1 MSNQRYPEEFK
12 IEAVKQVTERGLPVA
27 EVAAR
32 LTAGGN
38 STVVMDEKSILLQV
52 GKSKIVLEDNGTITI
67 EGLNIAVN
75 GTELVDVDAKKI
87 DLN

>member
-1 MSNQRYPEEFK
+1 NTLKNHTATVGDVYTQ
-12 IEAVKQVTERGLPVA
+12 
-27 EVAAR
+27 
-32 LTAGGN
+32 TAGGN
-38 STVVMDEKSILLQV
+38 STLVMDEKSILLQV

-67 EGLNIAVN
+67 EGLKIAVN